1 MTPGTLN
8 TSHPFTDN
16 QTVNALMEENGKH
29 WNTNSVRQFFSE
41 EISKKILIIPISF
54 EGCND
59 FPSWPYT
66 KNGIYSV
73 RSAYNLARSQLF
85 WKTQSSDGKGASSK
99 QRIMEI
105 AWKKL
110 WAINCPNKMKV
121 VLWRIAQNC
130 LPTGTQLQMRSIPTR
145 YGCYFCNRMENVE
158 HCFLQCEYVKEI
170 RKDLKK
176 EYGICL
182 NLKNFS
188 HIRQWVLDW
197 ISEASE
203 IHSMIFAVAL
213 WHIWDNRNSCRNG
226 EALPHPLRVSGQI
239 KAYIDFILLNNVRS
253 EGVGRREALKSVK
266 KWTPPPEGLML
277 IKVDAAIFSSTSKV
291 GYGVIMHTHLGVMQA
306 ACRGSVDHVQC
317 PKVAEAVAI
326 L

>member
-1 MTPGTLN
+1 MWRVGNGKAIKILRDTWILEVTPSTLN
-8 TSHPFTDN
+8 TSHAFPDN

-29 WNTNSVRQFFSE
+29 WNTNSVREFFSE
-41 EISKKILIIPISF
+41 EISKKILSIPISS

-110 WAINCPNKMKV
+110 LAINCPNKMKV
-121 VLWRIAQNC
+121 VLWRIAHNC
-130 LPTGTQLQMRSIPTR
+130 LPTGTQLQVRSIPT
-145 YGCYFCNRMENVE
+145 
-158 HCFLQCEYVKEI
+158 
-170 RKDLKK
+170 
-176 EYGICL
+176 
-182 NLKNFS
+182 
-188 HIRQWVLDW
+188 RQWVLDW

-213 WHIWDNRNSCRNG
+213 WHIWDNRNSCRND
-226 EALPHPLRVSGQI
+226 L
-239 KAYIDFILLNNVRS
+239 KASVGVR
-253 EGVGRREALKSVK
+253 
-266 KWTPPPEGLML
+266 P
-277 IKVDAAIFSSTSKV
+277 
-291 GYGVIMHTHLGVMQA
+291 
-306 ACRGSVDHVQC
+306 
-317 PKVAEAVAI
+317 
-326 L
+326 